1 MTMKNEKVTSTVKL
15 GVLVIAG
22 SLFLIFSLYMIG
34 RNQNIFGSSIPIF
47 AQIDHVNGLVTGNNV
62 RFQGME
68 VGTIKSI
75 EMKNDS
81 TILMTMLI
89 RKSMQG
95 FIKKNALITIN
106 TDGLMGN
113 KIVQIHPQPGE
124 SGTVEEGD
132 VLYPLNQVGTEEML
146 KKLSSTSEYL
156 ETTLINLASIT
167 ERLDRSKAIWQIL
180 EDPELAIDL
189 KAAFREFHSAGQ
201 NASAMA
207 KSGKEL
213 MVSLESGDGLVK
225 NLFTDSLMNQNLAL
239 SLEHLNKTSA
249 NAAET
254 MARLHGLLENIEKG
268 QGVAGLILSD
278 TSLRKQ
284 LIRTMENVEQSTHG
298 LNQNMEAMKSN
309 FLFRGYF
316 KRQEKN
322 QNKSGA
328 SPKNN

>member
-1 MTMKNEKVTSTVKL
+1 MKNEKATSTVKL
-15 GVLVIAG
+15 GILVIAG

-34 RNQNIFGSSIPIF
+34 KNQNIFGSSITLL
-47 AQIDHVNGLVTGNNV
+47 AQIDHVNGLVQGNNV

-68 VGTIKSI
+68 VGTVKSI
-75 EMKNDS
+75 DMKNDS
-81 TILMTMLI
+81 TIIMTMLI
-89 RKSMQG
+89 RKSMLV

-132 VLYPLNQVGTEEML
+132 ILYPLNQVGTEEML

-156 ETTLINLASIT
+156 EMTLINLAEIT
-167 ERLDRSKAIWQIL
+167 ERLNRSKAIWQIL

-189 KAAFREFHSAGQ
+189 KAAFREFHTAGT
-201 NASAMA
+201 NASSMA

-213 MVSLESGDGLVK
+213 MSSLESGDGLVK
-225 NLFTDSLMNQNLAL
+225 NLFTDSLMNQNLSY
-239 SLEHLNKTSA
+239 SLEHLNQTSA
-249 NAAET
+249 NAAAAVDR
-254 MARLHGLLENIEKG
+254 MNGLLENIEKG
-268 QGVAGLILSD
+268 QGVAGLILTD
-278 TSLRKQ
+278 TSMRKQ
-284 LIRTMENVEQSTHG
+284 LIRTMENVEQSTFN

-316 KRQEKN
+316 KNQGKSQKKSVKPSEKN
-322 QNKSGA
+322 
-328 SPKNN
+328 